1 MIDRVLVL
9 SLAGST
15 LFGALLLLE
24 WDSGQPSAEDP
35 VVIAS
40 PRPAETTPRRIQ
52 DPRVDE
58 LVATTLSRP
67 LFSSTRRPRDRAIA
81 GQAADPEFQLRLSGI
96 VIEPERR
103 IAIFAKTGAKPL
115 VRSEGETLDEWR
127 LDSIT
132 PREVTLSGPTG
143 STTLEPKTDPN
154 IARPAPPQLQP
165 QQPQP
170 QPQPQAQ
177 AQAGRPAVNLPRPP
191 VVAGR
196 PGRPAPVAIP
206 PRAVQNPP
214 VRPPN
219 AAPGQAPT
227 ITMPRLQR

>member
-24 WDSGQPSAEDP
+24 WDSGQPSEESP

-40 PRPAETTPRRIQ
+40 PRPAETTARRIQ
-52 DPRVDE
+52 NPQVDE

-67 LFSSTRRPRDRAIA
+67 LFSSTRRPRDRAVASQA
-81 GQAADPEFQLRLSGI
+81 GDPEFQLRLSGI
-96 VIEPERR
+96 VIEPDRR

-132 PREVTLSGPTG
+132 PREVTLTGPTG

-154 IARPAPPQLQP
+154 ITRPAPPQLQP
-165 QQPQP
+165 QPQP
-170 QPQPQAQ
+170 QPPAQ

-196 PGRPAPVAIP
+196 PGVPAPVAIP
-206 PRAVQNPP
+206 PRAVQNRP

>member
-9 SLAGST
+9 SLAGSV

-24 WDSGQPSAEDP
+24 WDSGQPSDESP
-35 VVIAS
+35 VVVAS

-67 LFSSTRRPRDRAIA
+67 LFSSTRRPRDPAIA
-81 GQAADPEFQLRLSGI
+81 SQTGDPEFQLRLSGI

-154 IARPAPPQLQP
+154 IARPAPPQLQT
-165 QQPQP
+165 QP

-196 PGRPAPVAIP
+196 PGAPAPVAIP
-206 PRAVQNPP
+206 PRATQNPP
-214 VRPPN
+214 VRMRN

-227 ITMPRLQR
+227 ITLPRLQR

>member
-24 WDSGQPSAEDP
+24 WDSGQPSAESP

-52 DPRVDE
+52 NPRVEE

-96 VIEPERR
+96 VIEPQRR
-103 IAIFAKTGAKPL
+103 IAIFSKTGAKPL

-127 LDSIT
+127 LDSIG
-132 PREVTLSGPTG
+132 PRKVTLSGPTG
-143 STTLEPKTDPN
+143 STTLEPKIDPN
-154 IARPAPPQLQP
+154 ITRPAPPQ
-165 QQPQP
+165 PQP
-170 QPQPQAQ
+170 QAQPQAQAQ

-196 PGRPAPVAIP
+196 PGAPAPVAIP

-214 VRPPN
+214 VRMPN
-219 AAPGQAPT
+219 GVPGQAPA
-227 ITMPRLQR
+227 ITPPRLQR

>member
-24 WDSGQPSAEDP
+24 WDSGQPADESP
-35 VVIAS
+35 VAIAS

-52 DPRVDE
+52 NPRVEE

-103 IAIFAKTGAKPL
+103 IAIFARTGAKPL

-127 LDSIT
+127 LDSIS
-132 PREVTLSGPTG
+132 PREVTLTGPTG
-143 STTLEPKTDPN
+143 STTLQPKTDPN
-154 IARPAPPQLQP
+154 IARPAPPQA
-165 QQPQP
+165 

-191 VVAGR
+191 VVPGR
-196 PGRPAPVAIP
+196 PGAPAPVAIP
-206 PRAVQNPP
+206 PRAAQNPP
-214 VRPPN
+214 VRAPN
-219 AAPGQAPT
+219 PAPGQAPT
-227 ITMPRLQR
+227 ITLPRLQR

>member
-24 WDSGQPSAEDP
+24 WDSGQPSVESP

-52 DPRVDE
+52 NPRVEE

-96 VIEPERR
+96 VIEPQRR
-103 IAIFAKTGAKPL
+103 IAIFSKTGAKPL

-127 LDSIT
+127 LDSIG

-154 IARPAPPQLQP
+154 ITRPAPPQ
-165 QQPQP
+165 PQP
-170 QPQPQAQ
+170 QAPPQAQAQ

-196 PGRPAPVAIP
+196 PGAPAPVAIP
-206 PRAVQNPP
+206 PRAAQNPP
-214 VRPPN
+214 VRMPN
-219 AAPGQAPT
+219 GVPGQAPA
-227 ITMPRLQR
+227 ITPPRLQR

>member
-1 MIDRVLVL
+1 
-9 SLAGST
+9 
-15 LFGALLLLE
+15 
-24 WDSGQPSAEDP
+24 
-35 VVIAS
+35 VIAS

-52 DPRVDE
+52 NPQVDE
-58 LVATTLSRP
+58 LVAATLSRP
-67 LFSSTRRPRDRAIA
+67 LFSSTRRPRDRAVASQA
-81 GQAADPEFQLRLSGI
+81 GDPEFQLRLSGI

-132 PREVTLSGPTG
+132 PREVTLTGPTG

-154 IARPAPPQLQP
+154 ITRPAPPQA
-165 QQPQP
+165 QPQP
-170 QPQPQAQ
+170 QPQPQAP
-177 AQAGRPAVNLPRPP
+177 AGRPALNLPRPP

-196 PGRPAPVAIP
+196 PGAPAPVAIP

>member
-9 SLAGST
+9 SLAGGT

-24 WDSGQPSAEDP
+24 WDSGQPSAESP

-52 DPRVDE
+52 NPRVEE

-96 VIEPERR
+96 VIEPQRR
-103 IAIFAKTGAKPL
+103 IAIFSKTGAKPL

-127 LDSIT
+127 LDSIG

-143 STTLEPKTDPN
+143 STTLQPKTDPN
-154 IARPAPPQLQP
+154 ITRPAPPQPQAQP
-165 QQPQP
+165 QA
-170 QPQPQAQ
+170 QAQ

-196 PGRPAPVAIP
+196 PGAPAPVAVP
-206 PRAVQNPP
+206 PRAAQNPP
-214 VRPPN
+214 VRLPKGV
-219 AAPGQAPT
+219 PGQAPA
-227 ITMPRLQR
+227 ITLPRLQR

>member
-24 WDSGQPSAEDP
+24 WDSGQPSTESP

-52 DPRVDE
+52 NPQVDE

-81 GQAADPEFQLRLSGI
+81 SQAGDPEFQLRLSGI
-96 VIEPERR
+96 VIEPDRR

-132 PREVTLSGPTG
+132 PREVTLTGPTG

-154 IARPAPPQLQP
+154 ITRPAPPQLQP
-165 QQPQP
+165 QPQP
-170 QPQPQAQ
+170 QPPAQ

-196 PGRPAPVAIP
+196 PGVPAPVAIP
-206 PRAVQNPP
+206 PRAVQNQP

-219 AAPGQAPT
+219 TAPGRAPT

>member
-24 WDSGQPSAEDP
+24 WDSGQSTDESPI
-35 VVIAS
+35 VIAS
-40 PRPAETTPRRIQ
+40 PRPAEATPRRIQ

-81 GQAADPEFQLRLSGI
+81 SQAGDPEFQLRLSGI

-132 PREVTLSGPTG
+132 PREVTLTGPTG
-143 STTLEPKTDPN
+143 STTLVPKTDPN
-154 IARPAPPQLQP
+154 ITRPAPPQP
-165 QQPQP
+165 QQPQL

-196 PGRPAPVAIP
+196 PGAPAPVAIP

-214 VRPPN
+214 VRMPN

-227 ITMPRLQR
+227 NMLPRLQR

>member
-24 WDSGQPSAEDP
+24 WDSGQPAAESP
-35 VVIAS
+35 VAIAS

-52 DPRVDE
+52 NPRVEE

-103 IAIFAKTGAKPL
+103 IAIFARTGAKPL

-127 LDSIT
+127 LDSIS
-132 PREVTLSGPTG
+132 PREVTLTGPTG
-143 STTLEPKTDPN
+143 STTLQPKTDPN
-154 IARPAPPQLQP
+154 IARPAPPQA
-165 QQPQP
+165 

-196 PGRPAPVAIP
+196 PGAPAPVAVP
-206 PRAVQNPP
+206 PRAAQNPP
-214 VRPPN
+214 VRAPN
-219 AAPGQAPT
+219 PAPGQAPA
-227 ITMPRLQR
+227 ITLPRLQR

>member
-24 WDSGQPSAEDP
+24 WDSGQPSTESP

-52 DPRVDE
+52 NPQVDE

-67 LFSSTRRPRDRAIA
+67 LFSSTRRPRDRAVASQA
-81 GQAADPEFQLRLSGI
+81 GDPEFQLRLSGI
-96 VIEPERR
+96 VIEPDRR

-132 PREVTLSGPTG
+132 PREVTLTGPTG

-154 IARPAPPQLQP
+154 ITRPAPPQLQP
-165 QQPQP
+165 QPP
-170 QPQPQAQ
+170 PQPQAQ

-196 PGRPAPVAIP
+196 PGMPAPVAIP
-206 PRAVQNPP
+206 PRAAQNPL
-214 VRPPN
+214 VRTPN

>member
-1 MIDRVLVL
+1 MRLSRFSASDASTHPLRRNNDRPRAC
-9 SLAGST
+9 SIPGRH
-15 LFGALLLLE
+15 
-24 WDSGQPSAEDP
+24 P

-52 DPRVDE
+52 NPRVDE

-81 GQAADPEFQLRLSGI
+81 SQTGDPEFQLRLSGI

-143 STTLEPKTDPN
+143 STLEPKTDPN

-165 QQPQP
+165 QT

-191 VVAGR
+191 VVTTR
-196 PGRPAPVAIP
+196 PGVPAPVAIP

-214 VRPPN
+214 VRMPN

-227 ITMPRLQR
+227 NMLPRLQR

>member
-24 WDSGQPSAEDP
+24 WDSGQPSPESP
-35 VVIAS
+35 IVIAS
-40 PRPAETTPRRIQ
+40 PRAAETTPRRIQ

-67 LFSSTRRPRDRAIA
+67 LFSSTRRPRDRAITGPA
-81 GQAADPEFQLRLSGI
+81 GDPEFQLRLSGI

-132 PREVTLSGPTG
+132 PREVTLTGPTG

-154 IARPAPPQLQP
+154 ITRPAPPQLQP
-165 QQPQP
+165 QPQP
-170 QPQPQAQ
+170 QPPAQ

-196 PGRPAPVAIP
+196 PGVPAPVAIP

-219 AAPGQAPT
+219 TAPGRAPT

>member
-24 WDSGQPSAEDP
+24 WDSGQPSTESP

-52 DPRVDE
+52 DPHVDE

-67 LFSSTRRPRDRAIA
+67 LFSSTRRPRDRAVASQA
-81 GQAADPEFQLRLSGI
+81 GDPEFQLRLSGI

-132 PREVTLSGPTG
+132 PREVTLTGPTG

-154 IARPAPPQLQP
+154 ITRPAPPQPQAQP
-165 QQPQP
+165 QA
-170 QPQPQAQ
+170 QAQ

-196 PGRPAPVAIP
+196 PGAPAPVAVP
-206 PRAVQNPP
+206 PRAAQNPP
-214 VRPPN
+214 VRLPKGV
-219 AAPGQAPT
+219 PGQAPA
-227 ITMPRLQR
+227 ITLPRLQR